1 MITHGIHCKPVEPF
15 VRWVVRLRGIV
26 FFSPVAFRHT
36 AVRLWRYAN
45 SALISETV
53 FVANRSLC
61 GCVRSQVRF
70 AFELL
75 CSLQPGMPVM
85 ALHGKCKHARRTQIY
100 LDFVRR
106 PGAVLLATDIAARGL
121 DFPSVDWVIQ
131 VTR

>member
-1 MITHGIHCKPVEPF
+1 M
-15 VRWVVRLRGIV
+15 
-26 FFSPVAFRHT
+26 
-36 AVRLWRYAN
+36 WRYAN
-45 SALISETV
+45 SALISGFV
-53 FVANRSLC
+53 FVADRSLC
-61 GCVRSQVRF
+61 WCVRSQVRF
-70 AFELL
+70 AFDLL

-131 VTR
+131 VTRQYLLTFPMLLVTDSLQVFMEAMGGRRLLMGYLPE